1 MKLLVFSLS
10 KYGMPT
16 TQQPLVEFP
25 TLECVW
31 DKLNEIGPKFGYF
44 TNPLK
49 TWLVVKEEHLNLAR
63 TIFHNTDI
71 QLTVEGRPLLGSAIG
86 TKTYLDNYVTS
97 KVKAWS
103 QSLKTL
109 SSFAVTQPHA
119 SYAVFTHGFSNLW
132 TFISR
137 TTPDISNLLLPL
149 DKIITDSLIPNLTG
163 RLAQTIMI
171 SQFSPYQLG

>member
-1 MKLLVFSLS
+1 MYRKHRDVIHTGGNTGKDTGHDTGQSSNEPVTGLDAELMLS
-10 KYGMPT
+10 TGEQYDEP
-16 TQQPLVEFP
+16 
-25 TLECVW
+25 
-31 DKLNEIGPKFGYF
+31 
-44 TNPLK
+44 
-49 TWLVVKEEHLNLAR
+49 
-63 TIFHNTDI
+63 
-71 QLTVEGRPLLGSAIG
+71 SAI
-86 TKTYLDNYVTS
+86 DNYVTS

-137 TTPDISNLLLPL
+137 TTPDISNLLLPR

-163 RLAQTIMI
+163 RLAPNHNDLPVFALPARLGGLNI
-171 SQFSPYQLG
+171 SLPSSSSDKTYTA